1 MDFNKFIEQAKPL
14 FQWYRI
20 LSSKEITVV
29 DNNRCEYVAIAG
41 EYLLNRSYNNEIYNR
56 IYYLVI
62 ILDKTGRFSVPIVW
76 LPHEE
81 RPQSFMH
88 MYSDKTCCLG
98 LNHEVLSIW
107 GQDQSAEAFLIRY

>member
-62 ILDKTGRFSVPIVW
+62 ILSG
-76 LPHEE
+76 E
-81 RPQSFMH
+81 RQMINSGSKFLEK
-88 MYSDKTCCLG
+88 YSMK
-98 LNHEVLSIW
+98 V
-107 GQDQSAEAFLIRY
+107 